1 MAALILK
8 TVTRTDPSNAVR
20 VWILSF
26 GPPSERRFVAQG
38 PPGSSNDDCP

>member
-8 TVTRTDPSNAVR
+8 IVTRTNPSNAVR
-20 VWILSF
+20 VQTLSF
-26 GPPSERRFVAQG
+26 GMPSERRFVAQG